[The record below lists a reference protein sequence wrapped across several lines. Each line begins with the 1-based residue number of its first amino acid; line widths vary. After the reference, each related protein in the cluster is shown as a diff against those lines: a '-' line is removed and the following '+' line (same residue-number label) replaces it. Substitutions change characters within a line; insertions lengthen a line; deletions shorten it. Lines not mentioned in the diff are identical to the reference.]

1 MAVGTESI
9 FIHVIISLTLLLFTA
24 KIFAELFHR
33 IKLPI
38 VLGELLA
45 GIIIGPYALGGLP
58 LFNGEPLV
66 ILDETI
72 KHIGELAAIVILF
85 VAGLEITPREFL
97 RGGLSSF
104 TIGALGVIVP
114 FFVGYF
120 VFSLYGL
127 EALETLLIAT
137 ALTATSI
144 AISIQVL
151 SSLGKMQTKEAR
163 LILGAAIVDD
173 ILAIAVLS
181 VVLTMVQ
188 TGNTTPDIMEITFL
202 ILKILG
208 LFIAISI
215 QVLSSLGKMQTKE
228 ARLILGA
235 AIVDDILAIAVL
247 SVVLTMVQ
255 TGNTT
260 PDIMEITFLILKI
273 LGLFVA
279 ILVGAI
285 LIVPRILHR
294 EKLWKSQGSIEGI
307 TTAIF
312 FGGAGIAALVGLSP
326 IVGAFAIGMAVAST
340 RLIKQVEE
348 YVHKLQIIFAPLFF
362 AIIGAQVDL
371 RGINLDVL
379 LIAGIL
385 IFIAIVTKM
394 LGCGLPSLIFL
405 KDKSKAMRVGIG
417 MVSRGEV
424 GLIVA
429 GVGATSG
436 VISGDVYTAI
446 IVMVAVTTII
456 TPIWLKKA
464 YSKELV

>member
-1 MAVGTESI
+1 MAIGAESSI
-9 FIHVIISLTLLLFTA
+9 FIHVIISLSLLLFA
-24 KIFAELFHR
+24 SKLFAELFHK

-45 GIIIGPYALGGLP
+45 GIVIGPYALGGLP

-97 RGGLSSF
+97 RGGVSSF

-127 EALETLLIAT
+127 EALEILLIAT

-151 SSLGKMQTKEAR
+151 T
-163 LILGAAIVDD
+163 
-173 ILAIAVLS
+173 
-181 VVLTMVQ
+181 
-188 TGNTTPDIMEITFL
+188 
-202 ILKILG
+202 
-208 LFIAISI
+208 
-215 QVLSSLGKMQTKE
+215 SLGKMQTKE

-279 ILVGAI
+279 LLVGAI

-294 EKLWKSQGSIEGI
+294 ERLWKSQGSIEGI

-371 RGINLDVL
+371 RGVNLEVL

-385 IFIAIVTKM
+385 VSIAIATKI

-436 VISGDVYTAI
+436 VLSGDVYTAI

-464 YSKELV
+464 YQKELE

>member
-1 MAVGTESI
+1 MAIGTESSTI
-9 FIHVIISLTLLLFTA
+9 FIHVIISLSLLLFTA

-97 RGGLSSF
+97 RGGASSF
-104 TIGALGVIVP
+104 TVGALGVIVP
-114 FFVGYF
+114 FFVGYII
-120 VFSLYGL
+120 FSLYGL

-151 SSLGKMQTKEAR
+151 TSLGKMQTKEAR
-163 LILGAAIVDD
+163 LV
-173 ILAIAVLS
+173 
-181 VVLTMVQ
+181 
-188 TGNTTPDIMEITFL
+188 
-202 ILKILG
+202 
-208 LFIAISI
+208 
-215 QVLSSLGKMQTKE
+215 
-228 ARLILGA
+228 LGA

-273 LGLFVA
+273 LGLFVTL
-279 ILVGAI
+279 LVGSI
-285 LIVPRILHR
+285 VIVPRILHR
-294 EKLWKSQGSIEGI
+294 ERLWKSQGSIEGI

-371 RGINLDVL
+371 RGINLEVL
-379 LIAGIL
+379 LIAGIMVS
-385 IFIAIVTKM
+385 IAIVTKL

-436 VISGDVYTAI
+436 VLSGDVYTAI

>member
-1 MAVGTESI
+1 MAVGTESSTI
-9 FIHVIISLTLLLFTA
+9 FIHVIISLSLLLFA
-24 KIFAELFHR
+24 SKIFAELFHR

-45 GIIIGPYALGGLP
+45 GIVIGPYALGGLP

-72 KHIGELAAIVILF
+72 KNIGELAAIVILF

-97 RGGLSSF
+97 RGGASSF

-208 LFIAISI
+208 LF
-215 QVLSSLGKMQTKE
+215 
-228 ARLILGA
+228 
-235 AIVDDILAIAVL
+235 
-247 SVVLTMVQ
+247 
-255 TGNTT
+255 
-260 PDIMEITFLILKI
+260 
-273 LGLFVA
+273 VA
-279 ILVGAI
+279 ILVGSI

-385 IFIAIVTKM
+385 VFIAIVTKM
-394 LGCGLPSLIFL
+394 LGCGLPSLLFL

-436 VISGDVYTAI
+436 VLSGDVYTAI

-464 YSKELV
+464 YQKELV

>member
-1 MAVGTESI
+1 MAVGTESSTI
-9 FIHVIISLTLLLFTA
+9 FIHVIISLSLLLFA
-24 KIFAELFHR
+24 SKLFAELFHR

-45 GIIIGPYALGGLP
+45 GIVIGPYALGGLP

-97 RGGLSSF
+97 KGGVSSF

-208 LFIAISI
+208 LF
-215 QVLSSLGKMQTKE
+215 
-228 ARLILGA
+228 
-235 AIVDDILAIAVL
+235 
-247 SVVLTMVQ
+247 
-255 TGNTT
+255 
-260 PDIMEITFLILKI
+260 
-273 LGLFVA
+273 VA
-279 ILVGAI
+279 ILVGSI

-405 KDKSKAMRVGIG
+405 KEKSKAMRVGIG

-464 YSKELV
+464 YQKELV

>member
-1 MAVGTESI
+1 MAVGTESSTI
-9 FIHVIISLTLLLFTA
+9 FIHVIISLSLLLFA
-24 KIFAELFHR
+24 SKIFAELFHR

-45 GIIIGPYALGGLP
+45 GIVIGPYALGGLP

-97 RGGLSSF
+97 KGGLSSF
-104 TIGALGVIVP
+104 TVGALGVIVP
-114 FFVGYF
+114 FFVGYII
-120 VFSLYGL
+120 FSLYGL
-127 EALETLLIAT
+127 EAFETLLIAT

-151 SSLGKMQTKEAR
+151 T
-163 LILGAAIVDD
+163 
-173 ILAIAVLS
+173 
-181 VVLTMVQ
+181 
-188 TGNTTPDIMEITFL
+188 
-202 ILKILG
+202 
-208 LFIAISI
+208 
-215 QVLSSLGKMQTKE
+215 SLGKMQTKE

-279 ILVGAI
+279 LLVGSI
-285 LIVPRILHR
+285 VIVPRILHR
-294 EKLWKSQGSIEGI
+294 EKLWKSQGSVEGI

-312 FGGAGIAALVGLSP
+312 FGAAGIAAIVGLSP

-379 LIAGIL
+379 LIAGIMVS
-385 IFIAIVTKM
+385 IAIATKM
-394 LGCGLPSLIFL
+394 LGCGLPSIIFL
-405 KDKSKAMRVGIG
+405 KDRSKAMRVGIG

-436 VISGDVYTAI
+436 VVSGDVYTAI

-464 YSKELV
+464 YQKELTT

>member
-1 MAVGTESI
+1 MAIGTESSTI
-9 FIHVIISLTLLLFTA
+9 FIHVIISLSLLLFTA

-97 RGGLSSF
+97 RGGASSF
-104 TIGALGVIVP
+104 TVGALGVIVP
-114 FFVGYF
+114 FFVGYII
-120 VFSLYGL
+120 FSLYGL
-127 EALETLLIAT
+127 QAFETLLIAT

-151 SSLGKMQTKEAR
+151 TSLGKMQTREAR
-163 LILGAAIVDD
+163 LVLGAAIVDD

-202 ILKILG
+202 IL
-208 LFIAISI
+208 
-215 QVLSSLGKMQTKE
+215 E
-228 ARLILGA
+228 
-235 AIVDDILAIAVL
+235 
-247 SVVLTMVQ
+247 
-255 TGNTT
+255 
-260 PDIMEITFLILKI
+260 I

-279 ILVGAI
+279 LLVGSI
-285 LIVPRILHR
+285 VIVPRILHR
-294 EKLWKSQGSIEGI
+294 ERLWKSQGSIEGI

-312 FGGAGIAALVGLSP
+312 FGAAGIAALVGLSP

-379 LIAGIL
+379 LIAGIMVS
-385 IFIAIVTKM
+385 IAIVTKL

-436 VISGDVYTAI
+436 VVSGDVYTAI

-464 YSKELV
+464 YSKELI